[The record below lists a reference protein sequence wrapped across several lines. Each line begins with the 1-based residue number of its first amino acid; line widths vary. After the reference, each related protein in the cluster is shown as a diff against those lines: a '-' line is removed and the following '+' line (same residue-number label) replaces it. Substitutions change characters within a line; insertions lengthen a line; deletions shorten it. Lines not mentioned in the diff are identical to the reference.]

1 MYHRMGPFRIQYL
14 SNLFLSNKNSATA
27 SAVFPASIKPV
38 APYIALLG
46 NIGKHDCQ
54 KTAEFFSMLEKYP
67 EIQRIFWI
75 PGWLEMSSNP
85 PVAWRKQTE
94 YFYKSIQ
101 DWNLKKTAF
110 CQKFEWTHPSIP
122 LKILCTPG
130 WHYTMDSYGKLYDW
144 NSKGELYQM
153 TPLDFLALQINEL
166 HWITDKVEKNTDS
179 IFLLSYS
186 PIPHIVFN
194 SKKLDCHL
202 YGTSYTNTSS
212 SATGGHNP
220 WCGFN
225 MVGSTGYR
233 PDAMLEWMSKTPPKY
248 L

>member
-1 MYHRMGPFRIQYL
+1 MGPFRIQYL

-27 SAVFPASIKPV
+27 SAVFPAILNPV

-54 KTAEFFSMLEKYP
+54 KTAEFFSMLEKQP

-75 PGWLEMSSNP
+75 PGWLEMSSTSQ
-85 PVAWRKQTE
+85 VGWRRQTE
-94 YFYKSIQ
+94 LCYKSIQ

-110 CQKFEWTHPSIP
+110 CQKFEWTHPSKPI
-122 LKILCTPG
+122 KILCTPG
-130 WHYTMDSYGKLYDW
+130 WHYMMDSYGKNLYDW

-153 TPLDFLALQINEL
+153 TPLDFLSLQINEL
-166 HWITDKVEKNTDS
+166 HWITDKVERSTDTN
-179 IFLLSYS
+179 FLLSYS
-186 PIPHIVFN
+186 PIPHVVFN
-194 SKKLDCHL
+194 SRNLSCHL
-202 YGTSYTNTSS
+202 FGTDYTNKPI
-212 SATGGHNP
+212 SATGGQNP

-233 PDAMLEWMSKTPPKY
+233 NDAMLEWIPKTPTKY